1 MTRGKTKRLAWTGS
15 HNRYKKS
22 NAIYLETYNKIFKRK
37 KKKMIKDK
45 PNKNEFIK
53 KTIKGIEIDVR
64 SKSSLYITIGKWV
77 IYIDNS
83 TGEQIIESWID

>member
-1 MTRGKTKRLAWTGS
+1 
-15 HNRYKKS
+15 
-22 NAIYLETYNKIFKRK
+22 
-37 KKKMIKDK
+37 MIKDK

-64 SKSSLYITIGKWV
+64 SKSSLYITIGNWV
-77 IYIDNS
+77 VYIDNS